1 MPSLKHG
8 TRSKLLNIF
17 PSQVCTSQGVFDIC
31 SSVLKFTC
39 CSVLGYACLCAD
51 QAVVLGYLHPHALPL
66 PGGRQHRAY
75 PLPYSHSC
83 LTTRV
88 NKADLIMYSFG
99 ATWPLIGCYKATT
112 PMPARVYKLYV
123 WSDILF
129 YHRFLAQHTEIN
141 SMQLYAVLILVCKHI
156 ITDSRRVVLVL
167 SRAPLIVADILLCI
181 ITLHTLRYGFLDGIR
196 VRTRRSLSDI
206 MLWNGTH
213 VS

>member
-1 MPSLKHG
+1 
-8 TRSKLLNIF
+8 
-17 PSQVCTSQGVFDIC
+17 
-31 SSVLKFTC
+31 
-39 CSVLGYACLCAD
+39 
-51 QAVVLGYLHPHALPL
+51 
-66 PGGRQHRAY
+66 
-75 PLPYSHSC
+75 
-83 LTTRV
+83 
-88 NKADLIMYSFG
+88 
-99 ATWPLIGCYKATT
+99 
-112 PMPARVYKLYV
+112 MPARVYKLYV